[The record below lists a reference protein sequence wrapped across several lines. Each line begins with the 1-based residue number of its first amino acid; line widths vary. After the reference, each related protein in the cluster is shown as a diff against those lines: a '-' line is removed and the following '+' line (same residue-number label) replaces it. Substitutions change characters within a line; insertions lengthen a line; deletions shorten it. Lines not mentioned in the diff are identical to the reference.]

1 MAACRQSTISIRW
14 INRHEQNRAI
24 ARFANGGCDFE
35 SSQNGEITFIIYD
48 TIYNVIAMY
57 ELCMDMEA

>member
-24 ARFANGGCDFE
+24 AQFANGGCDFE

-48 TIYNVIAMY
+48 TIYIM
-57 ELCMDMEA
+57 